1 MDAGPQ
7 TVLGKARAA
16 RCADA
21 TPEPKHPYRV
31 ELTMEDPNVRVVA
44 IVDATDRDTA
54 VRDGSLRAA
63 QFIAEGHW
71 ITHFDV
77 RPLDEPDELPTPR
90 REGQA

>member
-1 MDAGPQ
+1 MDGGPQ

-16 RCADA
+16 KLVVSAN
-21 TPEPKHPYRV
+21 EPKHPYRV
-31 ELTMEDPNVRVVA
+31 ELTMEDPNVRLVA

-63 QFIAEGHW
+63 QFIAKGHW

-77 RPLDEPDELPTPR
+77 CPLDEADELPTPR
-90 REGQA
+90 QEGQS